1 VGREKERIYRG
12 CVGERLA
19 GLPKEF
25 YYTSYKLRY
34 SRISINDFRRV
45 ENPHASQLR
54 CVGTLAF
61 CFHPVRYFKT

>member
-1 VGREKERIYRG
+1 MGASESDWRACQKDFITQVTNLDT
-12 CVGERLA
+12 V
-19 GLPKEF
+19 
-25 YYTSYKLRY
+25 
-34 SRISINDFRRV
+34 SINDFRRV